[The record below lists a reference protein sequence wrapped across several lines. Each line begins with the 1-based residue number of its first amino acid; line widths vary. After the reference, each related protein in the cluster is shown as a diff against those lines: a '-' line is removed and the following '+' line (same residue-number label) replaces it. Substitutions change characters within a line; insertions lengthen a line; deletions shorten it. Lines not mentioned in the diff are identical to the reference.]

1 MMRESYIDLQVL
13 FYLPFLM
20 IGKKMLD
27 MLGTELIDKY
37 RDKLSSS
44 DCTDDDKHSALLFA
58 LQIPSVCSRIEYPAD
73 KYTDFYKADG
83 RPIDNKLYKYWIRN
97 HKGKF
102 ETLWFS
108 SMGVDV
114 LAERIYDLRNQLTHE
129 GYIVGKTTKIYFIDD
144 SDKSIFV
151 DEVLIISIKSFCEI
165 FFDIAYDVFK
175 QNKIEISPMSS
186 VTLESKTVDDILN
199 DVGKTYREF
208 WKTHTILDN
217 ELSMLYDMVFKYDV
231 DLRAD
236 ADNFFAK
243 NPDNVYVIKDFDMKY
258 SQVNVDNELFFER
271 EMHVLFG
278 ENNKLCRI
286 DCHITKSQYE
296 RMKRVRDDIADFES
310 QHRFDIHKYL

>member
-1 MMRESYIDLQVL
+1 
-13 FYLPFLM
+13 
-20 IGKKMLD
+20 

-102 ETLWFS
+102 ELLWFS
-108 SMGVDV
+108 SMGVDA
-114 LAERIYDLRNQLTHE
+114 LAERIYNLRNQVTHE
-129 GYIVGKTTKIYFIDD
+129 GYIVGKTTEIYFTDD
-144 SDKSIFV
+144 SDKSIFI
-151 DEVLIISIKSFCEI
+151 DETLIISIRSFCEI

-186 VTLESKTVDDILN
+186 VTLESETVDDILN

-208 WKTHTILDN
+208 WDKYESSDRDLN
-217 ELSMLYDMVFKYDV
+217 KKLSMLYDMVFKYNS
-231 DLRAD
+231 DLCD
-236 ADNFFAK
+236 EADNFFVK
-243 NPDNVYVIKDFDMKY
+243 NSDGDYIIKDFGMKY
-258 SQVNVDNELFFER
+258 SQVSVDNELFFER
-271 EMHVLFG
+271 EMNVPFG

-296 RMKRVRDDIADFES
+296 RMKQVCDDIVDFES
-310 QHRFDIHKYL
+310 QHRFDIRKYL